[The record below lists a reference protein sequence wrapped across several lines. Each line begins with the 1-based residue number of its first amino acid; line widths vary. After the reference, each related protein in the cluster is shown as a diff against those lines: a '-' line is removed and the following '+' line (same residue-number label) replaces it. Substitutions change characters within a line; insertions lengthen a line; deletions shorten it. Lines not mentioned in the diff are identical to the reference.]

1 MCQTYNQADILNCF
15 IQKQDSVTIPPL
27 IDPQLQNAA
36 FSVIE
41 AAKSQLSELK
51 LADLYSQQLQGEQR
65 GQFISEF
72 LYHWAGV
79 DSKPPESMVESSKKS
94 LHSIIHGFLSTHD
107 TQPESL
113 NELICPLLPYLTS
126 VNEVDDLS
134 SFLTRSVCTNSA
146 NQEEG
151 ANMVDLATLGT
162 VISEVSV
169 DTNGRSESMKQLQ
182 EQKLR
187 EIQRAFDICLNPHPS
202 ENELE
207 SNDHQA
213 SYLSTTRAIFGSEA
227 TTIQTQDDTDDTEI
241 ESTSINTN
249 ELPSS
254 SIQINSD
261 ENEIKLSQ
269 TEENQ
274 NNNDN
279 DNDNENEKDKD
290 NPTDNAEKKVDTGE
304 KQESNDN

>member
-107 TQPESL
+107 TEPEALS
-113 NELICPLLPYLTS
+113 ELICPLLPYLTN

-134 SFLTRSVCTNSA
+134 SFLTRSVCANSA
-146 NQEEG
+146 SQEEG

-169 DTNGRSESMKQLQ
+169 DTDGRSESIKQLQ

-207 SNDHQA
+207 SNGQQA

-227 TTIQTQDDTDDTEI
+227 TTIQTQDDTDDTEA
-241 ESTSINTN
+241 ESTSINAN
-249 ELPSS
+249 ELPPP
-254 SIQINSD
+254 SIPINNE
-261 ENEIKLSQ
+261 ENEIAISQ
-269 TEENQ
+269 TDENINDKKEQDKSSNNEEQKADTNVNQ
-274 NNNDN
+274 ENNDN
-279 DNDNENEKDKD
+279 
-290 NPTDNAEKKVDTGE
+290 
-304 KQESNDN
+304 